1 MNEWIAQS
9 GYNGADW
16 AIIVVVVLSV
26 LISLVRGFVKE
37 ALSLL
42 VWIVA
47 FAVAFFFSER
57 LAPMLGNLV
66 ELPSL
71 RYLAAFAI
79 LFVCT
84 LIVGSI
90 VNFLIVQLVRMT
102 GLSAIDRLLGM
113 MFGVCRGVLIALLIL
128 IFLPKIIPVE
138 QDPWWQQSRL
148 IPRVLVLENWSR
160 ETATAITGWGKQ
172 QLDRKSQFNENDWVE
187 KVQQQTQPQQQQK

>member
-42 VWIVA
+42 VWVLA
-47 FAVAFFFSER
+47 FAVAFFFSDR
-57 LAPMLGNLV
+57 LAPLLGNLV

-90 VNFLIVQLVRMT
+90 VNFLIVQLVKMT

-128 IFLPKIIPVE
+128 IFLPKVIPVE

-160 ETATAITGWGKQ
+160 ETASAITGWGKQ
-172 QLDRKSQFNENDWVE
+172 QLDRKDEFVD
-187 KVQQQTQPQQQQK
+187 KVQQQTQPQTQQQQK

>member
-1 MNEWIAQS
+1 MMNEWVTQS
-9 GYNGADW
+9 GFNGADW
-16 AIIVVVVLSV
+16 AIVAVVVLSA
-26 LISLVRGFVKE
+26 LISLARGFVRE

-42 VWIVA
+42 VWFVA
-47 FAVAFFFSER
+47 FVVAFFFSDR
-57 LAPMLGNLV
+57 LAPLLGNLV

-84 LIVGSI
+84 LIVGSV
-90 VNFLIVQLVRMT
+90 VNFLIVQLVRIT
-102 GLSAIDRLLGM
+102 GLSAIDRLLGV
-113 MFGVCRGVLIALLIL
+113 MFGICRGVLIALLIL

-160 ETATAITGWGKQ
+160 ETASAVTGWGKQ
-172 QLDRKSQFNENDWVE
+172 QLERKGEFVE
-187 KVQQQTQPQQQQK
+187 KVQQQRQPHQ

>member
-1 MNEWIAQS
+1 MNDWVAQS
-9 GYNGADW
+9 GFNGADW
-16 AIIVVVVLSV
+16 AIVVVVVLSA
-26 LISLVRGFVKE
+26 LISIARGFVRE

-42 VWIVA
+42 VWVVA
-47 FAVAFFFSER
+47 FVVAFFFSER
-57 LAPMLGNLV
+57 LAPLLGNLV

-84 LIVGSI
+84 LIVGSV
-90 VNFLIVQLVRMT
+90 VNFLVVQLVRMT

-128 IFLPKIIPVE
+128 IFLPKIIPVD

-160 ETATAITGWGKQ
+160 ETAATLTGWGKQ
-172 QLDRKSQFNENDWVE
+172 QLDKKSEYVE
-187 KVQQQTQPQQQQK
+187 KVQQQRQIHQ